1 MLGVF
6 FGAHNGARP
15 PTIVESEDAEDGH
28 TMDCLKVE
36 EQLDAGL
43 PDQASTQVASEVF
56 DVFVDF
62 IGDDEAQAP
71 HAAGAGDEFGDR

>member
-1 MLGVF
+1 
-6 FGAHNGARP
+6 
-15 PTIVESEDAEDGH
+15 
-28 TMDCLKVE
+28 MDCLKVE
-36 EQLDAGL
+36 KQLDAGL